1 MISIDHIRRDRDDV
15 KRRMARRGI
24 GLVGAEVYLREIE
37 KLDGEVRKHQTR
49 QQNLLAE
56 RNALSKDMNTLRQ
69 EGSSAA
75 ILDAVKT
82 QVQGFKPKIQS
93 AEAMANAAQARLRNI
108 LLTHPNL
115 LDDSV
120 PNGLNEYGNVVQRV
134 VGVPVELPNA
144 KNHTELGK
152 ALGMMDFEQT
162 SKYAGSGFVT
172 LKGPLAKLERALA
185 AFMIDV
191 LDGFK
196 FEEHSVPALVKSHA
210 LIGTGQLPKF
220 AEDLYGV
227 DVNRD
232 WDQDDPMPE
241 QEFSNRYLIPTGE
254 VPLTNTV
261 RETIL
266 DDEQLP
272 MFMSAVTPCF
282 RREAGSSGVAVRG
295 MIRLHQFQK
304 VEMVA
309 ITHPE
314 DSDRVHEHLVYA
326 AETMLKK
333 LGLCYRVVLLC
344 AGDTGATSRK
354 TYDLEVWLPSENGY
368 REISS
373 VSNCGDF
380 QARRMDARFKKRGTK
395 GTEFVH
401 TLNGSG
407 LAVGRA
413 LVAIMEN
420 YQREDG
426 SITVPTVLQDYM
438 NADIIK

>member
-24 GLVGAEVYLREIE
+24 GLVGAEVYIREIE
-37 KLDGEVRKHQTR
+37 KVDEDVRKHQTR
-49 QQNLLAE
+49 QQTGLAE
-56 RNALSKDMNTLRQ
+56 RNALTKDMNTLRK
-69 EGSSAA
+69 EGASEA
-75 ILDAVKT
+75 ILDAVKA

-93 AEAMANAAQARLRNI
+93 AEAMANAAHDRLRNI
-108 LLTHPNL
+108 LLTHLNL

-120 PNGLNEYGNVVQRV
+120 PNGLNEHGNVVQRV
-134 VGVPVELPNA
+134 VGVPVQLPAA
-144 KNHTELGK
+144 KNHIQLGK
-152 ALGMMDFEQT
+152 ALEMMDFEQT
-162 SKYAGSGFVT
+162 SKYAGAGFVT
-172 LKGPLAKLERALA
+172 LKGRLARLERALSA
-185 AFMIDV
+185 YMIDT
-191 LDGFK
+191 LEGFG

-227 DVNRD
+227 DHTFH
-232 WDQDDPMPE
+232 WDQDDPPPE
-241 QEFSNRYLIPTGE
+241 HEFSNRYLIPTGE
-254 VPLTNTV
+254 VPLTNMV
-261 RETIL
+261 RESIL
-266 DDEQLP
+266 DDDHLP
-272 MFMSAVTPCF
+272 MYMSALTPCF

-309 ITHPE
+309 ITRPE
-314 DSDRVHEHLVYA
+314 ESDEVHEQLVYA
-326 AETMLKK
+326 AETMLKN

-373 VSNCGDF
+373 ISNCGDF

-407 LAVGRA
+407 LAVGRT

-420 YQREDG
+420 YQTEDG
-426 SITVPTVLQDYM
+426 RITVPLVLQKYM
-438 NADIIK
+438 GTDIIK